1 MMIFKK
7 RQGNLDLEK
16 KKSNEL
22 FFLRR
27 ERGYCRICW
36 TVTASGDFETS
47 GATTAGTGE
56 E

>member
-1 MMIFKK
+1 M
-7 RQGNLDLEK
+7 NLALEK
-16 KKSNEL
+16 KKIEL
-22 FFLRR
+22 AILFLRR